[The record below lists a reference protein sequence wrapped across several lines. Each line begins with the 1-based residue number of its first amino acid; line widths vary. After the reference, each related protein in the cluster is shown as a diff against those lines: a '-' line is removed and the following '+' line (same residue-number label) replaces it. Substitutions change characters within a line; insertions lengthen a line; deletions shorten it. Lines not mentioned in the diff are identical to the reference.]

1 MAGSTPIGADSHVDV
16 PLSNLAVSAFSDGT
30 DEFIADMLFPSITV
44 AKQSDKYYT
53 IEKDHFLMVPGDQAL
68 RAPKTK
74 ARRVE
79 FTISSDSFFALNY
92 ALANE
97 ESLENLANADT
108 AIQLRQNSVRLITS
122 QLRRAQE
129 DRIASLVTSISNVG
143 SGVSLTGTAKWTDYV
158 NSDPIGD
165 VRTAHAF
172 IRSQTGL
179 VANTMVID
187 WDTLQIIRQ
196 HPDLLDM
203 YKYTSGGELSNSQL
217 GDVFQVDRMLV
228 GRAIKNV
235 GKEGQVASVNNI
247 WGNNVL
253 LAYTGAATGLQTA
266 TLGLRFSWRP
276 AGFPAAF
283 AVERAVESGAGTRKV
298 EVIEAGHHQDE
309 RIVAANLGYLI
320 SATL

>member
-1 MAGSTPIGADSHVDV
+1 MAGATPIGADSHVDV

-30 DEFIADMLFPSITV
+30 DEFIADMLFPSFGV

-53 IEKDHFLMVPGDQAL
+53 IEKDHFLMLPGDAAL

-74 ARRVE
+74 ARRIE
-79 FTISSDSFFALNY
+79 FTVSSDSFFCDNY

-97 ESLENLANADT
+97 ESLENLANTDT
-108 AIQLRQNSVRLITS
+108 AIRLRQNSVRLITS

-129 DRIASLVTSISNVG
+129 QRIASMVTSISNVG
-143 SGVSLTGTAKWTDYV
+143 SGVSLTGTNKWSDYV

-172 IRSQTGL
+172 IRNNTGL

-203 YKYTSGGELSNSQL
+203 FKYTSGGEVNDSQL
-217 GDVFQVDRMLV
+217 ASIFKVGRVLV

-235 GKEGQVASVNNI
+235 GTEGQASSMGNI

-253 LAYTGAATGLQTA
+253 LAHTGAASGLQTA
-266 TLGLRFSWRP
+266 TLGLRFQWQP

-283 AVERAVESGAGTRKV
+283 AVERNVESGAGSRKV

-309 RIVAANLGYLI
+309 KIVAGNLGYLI
-320 SATL
+320 GGTL